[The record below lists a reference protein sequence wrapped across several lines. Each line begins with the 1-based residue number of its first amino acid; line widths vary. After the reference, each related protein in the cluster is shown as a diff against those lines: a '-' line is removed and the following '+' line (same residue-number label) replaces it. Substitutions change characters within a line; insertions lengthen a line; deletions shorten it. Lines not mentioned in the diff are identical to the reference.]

1 MKHAVTLQSNGAYW
15 LAHVREGSGRLR
27 RISLGAKS
35 KVTRREAQQK
45 CHELAAKVSAMHAPM
60 SLATW
65 RERYF
70 DLRAHLSDATKARH
84 KVVFDRLEKFFG
96 PTTRIDKITPED
108 AAAFIA
114 WLRTEKSARG
124 ETLAEF
130 SVWGY
135 ARVAGDTFEYAR
147 KIQRIER
154 NPFAELVV
162 KKPETAPKWVYVSDA
177 MMDKL
182 DAACLSDQWR
192 LFFAL
197 ARYGGLRAAE
207 AMSLEW
213 QHVDLKAC
221 RMTVWPRQ
229 ATFSTKQRFRIV
241 PIQPRLLARLQ
252 ECQDGTT
259 GRVLSEISQNNY
271 LRSAHRTLV
280 RAGLDWE
287 KPLHTLRKSLA
298 TDWKNL
304 LPQSAAA
311 KMLGHSENV
320 ADEYYYQVTPDV
332 ERLVTGAKNNQNP
345 ATGST

>member
-1 MKHAVTLQSNGAYW
+1 MTHSVTLQSNGAYW
-15 LAHVREGSGRLR
+15 LAHVREASGKLR
-27 RISLGAKS
+27 RISLGAKA
-35 KVTRREAQQK
+35 KVSRREAQQK
-45 CHELAAKVSAMHAPM
+45 CHELAAKASAMHAPM
-60 SLATW
+60 SLAAW

-70 DLRAHLSDATKARH
+70 DLRAHLSPSTKARH
-84 KVVFDRLEKFFG
+84 KVVFDRMERFFG
-96 PTTRIDKITPED
+96 AGTRIDKITAED
-108 AAAFIA
+108 AAAFLA
-114 WLRTEKSARG
+114 WLRNEKSARG

-135 ARVAGDTFEYAR
+135 SRVAGDTFEFAR

-162 KKPETAPKWVYVSDA
+162 KKPETAAKWHYVSDA
-177 MMDKL
+177 MMDRL

-213 QHVDLKAC
+213 QHVDLKGC

-229 ATFSTKQRFRIV
+229 ATFTTKQRFRIV
-241 PIQPRLLARLQ
+241 PIQPRLLARLL
-252 ECQDGTT
+252 ECQDGSD

-320 ADEYYYQVTPDV
+320 ADEYYYQVTPEI
-332 ERLVTGAKNNQNP
+332 ERLVIGAKTGQNP
-345 ATGST
+345 TPASS